1 MLRFIGGLLLVA
13 VILVGAAFAFG
24 LIRVQQTQDAKI
36 PTIAVQPGTMPS
48 YKADV
53 VKVEVGTKNE
63 TVKVPTVEVKKPE

>member
-1 MLRFIGGLLLVA
+1 
-13 VILVGAAFAFG
+13 
-24 LIRVQQTQDAKI
+24 
-36 PTIAVQPGTMPS
+36 MPS